1 MDFLFF
7 KERLSG
13 RRLKKLLCYVV
24 FGLLMVAFFSGKS
37 RVDIESIAVSPNEQY
52 VACFE
57 TGNGY
62 KIHCFHSDGSM
73 AFTYNIPADI
83 SSGGHCT
90 LWFEDDILCALFYRT
105 DKILYFTLDG
115 SILNIADNT
124 AEESPPKF
132 PSFSRRY
139 HQYVFDGNEIDVVYD
154 EGSFLGYWLFGSERY
169 LVITLKSG
177 ETKIVYTWTAKEGI
191 TEKME

>member
-1 MDFLFF
+1 MDSLFF

-13 RRLKKLLCYVV
+13 RRLKMLLCCVV

-57 TGNGY
+57 TGNGH

-73 AFTYNIPADI
+73 AFTYSIPVDI

-105 DKILYFTLDG
+105 DKIIYFTLDG

-124 AEESPPKF
+124 AEDSPSKF

-139 HQYVFDGNEIDVVYD
+139 RQFVFEGNVIDVVYD
-154 EGSFLGYWLFGSERY
+154 KGSFLGYWLFGSERY
-169 LVITLKSG
+169 LAITPKSG
-177 ETKIVYTWTAKEGI
+177 ETKIVYSWTANEGI
-191 TEKME
+191 TGKRE

>member
-1 MDFLFF
+1 MDFNYF
-7 KERLSG
+7 KEKLSG
-13 RRLKKLLCYVV
+13 RRLKMLLCYVV
-24 FGLLMVAFFSGKS
+24 LGMLMVAIFSGKS

-52 VACFE
+52 IACFE
-57 TGNGY
+57 TGNGH
-62 KIHCFHSDGSM
+62 KIHCFQSDGSM
-73 AFTYNIPADI
+73 AFTYNIPVDI

-124 AEESPPKF
+124 LEESPPKF
-132 PSFSRRY
+132 PSFSQRY

-154 EGSFLGYWLFGSERY
+154 KGSFLGYWLFGSERY
-169 LVITLKSG
+169 LGIRYKSG

-191 TEKME
+191 IERMG